1 MLDDEILTLFLFLL
15 LQEAKEAGEK
25 NEDCFE
31 LFPGCDKS
39 LLDVKR
45 IYDSL

>member
-1 MLDDEILTLFLFLL
+1 

-25 NEDCFE
+25 NEDCGEMFSVCE
-31 LFPGCDKS
+31 KS
-39 LLDVKR
+39 LLDVKK